1 MSIHFLHFLR
11 MSLSTRKNTP
21 KNIFH
26 CVLRQKFQ
34 QVTCRFWVCFQWL
47 FNVCCWN
54 LERKLPD
61 NQAKKHVGEL
71 LCRFLE
77 VLSDPIFRYYIRKT
91 FKCLILMNKIIHS
104 KALRKYILYWG
115 LRPTFNHKELPH
127 LHPRQKNIKNC
138 SGHITRG
145 LMTELG
151 QAGEENT
158 WLLIIGHDP
167 HYTLSVHPDLKPM
180 FCPPGSPNYY
190 EVISIP
196 QPPIQSDKNDSPSII
211 SYSTPYLANKKF
223 TL

>member
-1 MSIHFLHFLR
+1 
-11 MSLSTRKNTP
+11 
-21 KNIFH
+21 
-26 CVLRQKFQ
+26 
-34 QVTCRFWVCFQWL
+34 
-47 FNVCCWN
+47 
-54 LERKLPD
+54 
-61 NQAKKHVGEL
+61 
-71 LCRFLE
+71 
-77 VLSDPIFRYYIRKT
+77 
-91 FKCLILMNKIIHS
+91 MNKIIRS

-138 SGHITRG
+138 SGHITRS

-196 QPPIQSDKNDSPSII
+196 QPPHTIRQK
-211 SYSTPYLANKKF
+211 
-223 TL
+223 